1 MLKII
6 DTADLSSIIIKE
18 YTYSEV
24 IDLTLKYLNFLLEE
38 AEPEER
44 KTYEKNLQDLT
55 SPNITL
61 KTKLPIALDLL
72 ESVNIYAVPSEK

>member
-6 DTADLSSIIIKE
+6 DTADPSSITIKD

-24 IDLTLKYLNFLLEE
+24 IDLALYYLSSLLEE

-44 KTYEKNLQDLT
+44 KTYKKNLQDLT
-55 SPNITL
+55 NPNITL
-61 KTKLPIALDLL
+61 KTKLPIALEIL
-72 ESVNIYAVPSEK
+72 ESVNIYAVPNEK

>member
-6 DTADLSSIIIKE
+6 DTADPSSISIKD
-18 YTYSEV
+18 YTYSDV
-24 IDLTLKYLNFLLEE
+24 IDLALKYLNFLLEG

-55 SPNITL
+55 NPNITL

>member
-1 MLKII
+1 MLTII
-6 DTADLSSIIIKE
+6 DTANPSSITIKD

-24 IDLTLKYLNFLLEE
+24 IDLALYYLSSLLEE

-44 KTYEKNLQDLT
+44 KTYKKNLQDLT
-55 SPNITL
+55 SSNVTL

-72 ESVNIYAVPSEK
+72 ESVNVYAIPSKK

>member
-1 MLKII
+1 MLKLI
-6 DTADLSSIIIKE
+6 DTADPSSISIKN

-24 IDLTLKYLNFLLEE
+24 IDLALKYLNFLLKE

-55 SPNITL
+55 NPNITV

-72 ESVNIYAVPSEK
+72 ECVNVYAVTSEK

>member
-6 DTADLSSIIIKE
+6 DTADPSSITIKD

-24 IDLTLKYLNFLLEE
+24 INLALYYLSYLLEE

-44 KTYEKNLQDLT
+44 KTYKKNLQDLIN
-55 SPNITL
+55 PNITL
-61 KTKLPIALDLL
+61 KTKLPIALEIL
-72 ESVNIYAVPSEK
+72 ESVNIYAVPNEK

>member
-6 DTADLSSIIIKE
+6 DTANPSSITIKD

-24 IDLTLKYLNFLLEE
+24 IDLALYYLSSLLEE

-44 KTYEKNLQDLT
+44 KTYKKNLQDLT
-55 SPNITL
+55 SSNVTL

-72 ESVNIYAVPSEK
+72 ESVNVYASPSKK

>member
-6 DTADLSSIIIKE
+6 DTANPSSITIKD

-24 IDLTLKYLNFLLEE
+24 IELALYYLSSLLEE

-44 KTYEKNLQDLT
+44 KTYKKNLQDLT
-55 SPNITL
+55 SSNVTL

-72 ESVNIYAVPSEK
+72 ESVNVYAIPSKK

>member
-6 DTADLSSIIIKE
+6 DTANPSSITIKD

-24 IDLTLKYLNFLLEE
+24 IDLALYYLSSLLEE

-44 KTYEKNLQDLT
+44 KTYKKNLQDLT
-55 SPNITL
+55 SSNVTL

-72 ESVNIYAVPSEK
+72 ESVNVYAIPSKK

>member
-6 DTADLSSIIIKE
+6 DTANPSSITIKE

-24 IDLTLKYLNFLLEE
+24 IDLALYYLSSLLEE

-44 KTYEKNLQDLT
+44 KTYKKNLQDLT
-55 SPNITL
+55 SSNVTL

-72 ESVNIYAVPSEK
+72 ESVNVYAIPSKK

>member
-6 DTADLSSIIIKE
+6 DTADPSNITIKD
-18 YTYSEV
+18 YTYSDV
-24 IDLTLKYLNFLLEE
+24 IDLALQYLNFLLEE

-55 SPNITL
+55 SPDLNL
-61 KTKLPIALDLL
+61 KSKLPIALDLL
-72 ESVNIYAVPSEK
+72 ESVNVYAVPSEK

>member
-6 DTADLSSIIIKE
+6 DTANPSSITIKD

-24 IDLTLKYLNFLLEE
+24 IDLALYYLSSLLEE

-44 KTYEKNLQDLT
+44 KTYKKNLQDLT
-55 SPNITL
+55 SSNVTL

-72 ESVNIYAVPSEK
+72 ESVNVYAITSKK

>member
-6 DTADLSSIIIKE
+6 DTANPSSITIKD

-24 IDLTLKYLNFLLEE
+24 IDLALYYLSSLLEE

-44 KTYEKNLQDLT
+44 KTYKKNLQDLT
-55 SPNITL
+55 SSNVKL

-72 ESVNIYAVPSEK
+72 ESVNVYAIPSKK

>member
-6 DTADLSSIIIKE
+6 DTADPSSITIKD

-24 IDLTLKYLNFLLEE
+24 IDLALCYLSSLLEE

-44 KTYEKNLQDLT
+44 KTYKKNLQDLT
-55 SPNITL
+55 NPNITL
-61 KTKLPIALDLL
+61 KTKLPIALEIL
-72 ESVNIYAVPSEK
+72 ECVNIYAVPNEK